1 MAPFSALQ
9 VANSG
14 YSISLAVIQVFD
26 TEMIL
31 KISIEHKNVM
41 YYSGSIWICGG
52 DCGGVNHPRAVEVFQ
67 DVFAEGGCVVSVPDP

>member
-31 KISIEHKNVM
+31 KICTDCKNM
-41 YYSGSIWICGG
+41 AYYAKMRPENSK
-52 DCGGVNHPRAVEVFQ
+52 NKLLQ
-67 DVFAEGGCVVSVPDP
+67 

>member
-31 KISIEHKNVM
+31 KICTEYKNMM
-41 YYSGSIWICGG
+41 YYAY
-52 DCGGVNHPRAVEVFQ
+52 VQTKNQ
-67 DVFAEGGCVVSVPDP
+67 

>member
-52 DCGGVNHPRAVEVFQ
+52 DG
-67 DVFAEGGCVVSVPDP
+67 